1 MNQATT
7 IDVNPAA
14 EATARL
20 RAYAQLLKPPTF
32 ISPQFPVNQVFDW
45 ERELNSTNNVRLLYR
60 FREINN
66 FAKSRPQDQCI
77 GYISVIIGEINLVS
91 M

>member
-1 MNQATT
+1 MTQATT

-20 RAYAQLLKPPTF
+20 RAYAQLLKPPIF

-45 ERELNSTNNVRLLYR
+45 ERELNNNNVRLLYR
-60 FREINN
+60 FREIND
-66 FAKSRPQDQCI
+66 FVRSRPQDQCI
-77 GYISVIIGEINLVS
+77 GYISVIVAEINLVS